1 MLSSSPSH
9 ITNPWKTP
17 EQTASLSHGHDE
29 VISPE
34 TNTYSPDFSNY
45 TRNSSSYR
53 HVDKNQ
59 LVPNNNI

>member
-1 MLSSSPSH
+1 MLSPPSSH

-53 HVDKNQ
+53 RVDKNQ